1 MATLRLPTVL
11 RPLANGTA
19 VLEVDA
25 ADLAGLREE
34 IGARYPALADR
45 VYEADG
51 SWRDFVNVF
60 VDGEDARYLE
70 PASPIGSG
78 SEIQLLP
85 AVSGGSA

>member
-1 MATLRLPTVL
+1 MAKLRLPAVL

-19 VLEVDA
+19 VLDVEA
-25 ADLAGLREE
+25 ADLAALRHE

-45 VYEADG
+45 VYDADG

-70 PASPIGSG
+70 PASPLGTG

-85 AVSGGSA
+85 AISGGSA